1 MPGQMTFPH
10 PAMAFPVGGVI
21 EIVLGLFFLFRGL
34 PGLIQAVAALAWKR
48 VDGRILEAGTLGYTG
63 AAGGGHG
70 RTRMVRGMVGYRYA
84 YEGREYVGS
93 RLSFGT
99 PIGLNP
105 ALASLAGA
113 SRYQPGQAV
122 AVFVDPEDPSR
133 AVLRRSAPS
142 SLVFALL
149 GAGLLALGVRSL

>member
-1 MPGQMTFPH
+1 
-10 PAMAFPVGGVI
+10 MAFYVGGVI

-34 PGLIQAVAALAWKR
+34 PGLFQALAALGWRRA
-48 VDGRILEAGTLGYTG
+48 DGQILDAGTLGYTG

-70 RTRMVRGMVGYRYA
+70 RTRMVRGAVGYRYA
-84 YEGREYVGS
+84 YEGREYLGN
-93 RLSFGT
+93 RLSFGS

-122 AVFVDPEDPSR
+122 TVFVDPKDPSR

-142 SLVFALL
+142 SFVFALM
-149 GAGLLALGVRSL
+149 GAAFLALGVWSL